1 MRLGGSGKTGRLG
14 VGKTI
19 GGAQSRGDSSTG
31 TAAVNPVSQSNP
43 AEGANGILRCAVFG
57 GGASAGD
64 GQEFLAGTGIA
75 SRGSLSRSSLSRS
88 LASRR
93 SRGSR
98 LSARIISDSITRS
111 LGPPI
116 ISRCSTLS
124 RRIITSWRCRSRSK
138 ASTVPSRGSRA
149 LPLRGK
155 RSRRRK
161 VERKIMDNTPAAA
174 RNAIA
179 AAAKVRLLLAKK
191 LSFKPS
197 IWWPIRRKERRRF
210 VFVACSKPPCRCR
223 LANINEIHQNTD
235 SRKPRYRPGEEKLP
249 GPSGWAGSAPR
260 PMRPRVPE

>member
-19 GGAQSRGDSSTG
+19 GGAEFSMG
-31 TAAVNPVSQSNP
+31 TAAVDPVSHSKP
-43 AEGANGILRCAVFG
+43 AAGGNGILCFGVFG
-57 GGASAGD
+57 GGASAGE
-64 GQEFLAGTGIA
+64 GHEIPAGSGGA
-75 SRGSLSRSSLSRS
+75 SRGSFSRSSLSRS

-93 SRGSR
+93 SRASR

-124 RRIITSWRCRSRSK
+124 RRTITSWRCPSRSK

-149 LPLRGK
+149 LPLPGN

-161 VERKIMDNTPAAA
+161 MERKIMDNKAAVA

-179 AAAKVRLLLAKK
+179 ATAKAKLLLAKK
-191 LSFKPS
+191 LSFKPG
-197 IWWPIRRKERRRF
+197 IWWPI
-210 VFVACSKPPCRCR
+210 
-223 LANINEIHQNTD
+223 
-235 SRKPRYRPGEEKLP
+235 
-249 GPSGWAGSAPR
+249 
-260 PMRPRVPE
+260 